1 MYINQER
8 LTFERVIDVD
18 PIPNGIAVDT
28 KNGKNVFVAYE
39 DNGIHFYIEYFV
51 DFTSRNYTIITK
63 RYSNYRILD
72 VDATD
77 EFAIISG
84 VNNQQI
90 VF

>member
-1 MYINQER
+1 MYINQDLLR
-8 LTFERVIDVD
+8 FERIIDVD

-28 KNGKNVFVAYE
+28 KNGKNVFAAFE

-51 DFTSRNYTIITK
+51 DFTERSYSIITK
-63 RYSNYRILD
+63 KYSNYRILD

-84 VNNQQI
+84 VSNHQI